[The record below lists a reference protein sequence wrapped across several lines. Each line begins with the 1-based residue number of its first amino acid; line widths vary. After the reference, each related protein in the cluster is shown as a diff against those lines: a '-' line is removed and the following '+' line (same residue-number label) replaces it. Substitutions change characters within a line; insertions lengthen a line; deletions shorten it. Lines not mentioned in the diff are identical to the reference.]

1 MSKELLS
8 IKFDE
13 DLAIASKTII
23 ENKVNGLFV
32 YDDKDGLDGIISKT
46 DITQALASLD

>member
-1 MSKELLS
+1 MAL
-8 IKFDE
+8 FDVYP
-13 DLAIASKTII
+13 LYNVTPVRGKG
-23 ENKVNGLFV
+23 VFV